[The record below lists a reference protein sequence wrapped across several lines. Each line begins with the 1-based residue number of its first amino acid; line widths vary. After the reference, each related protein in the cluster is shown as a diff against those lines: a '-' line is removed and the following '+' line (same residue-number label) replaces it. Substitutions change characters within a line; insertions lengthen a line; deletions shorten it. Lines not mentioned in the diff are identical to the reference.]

1 MAKGKEEM
9 VVKTLSIPFVK
20 ERDTKRFIRF
30 KEESDNPVIGTLYI
44 RKDAVPAGKEKVT
57 VTLTFA

>member
-1 MAKGKEEM
+1 MAKEKE
-9 VVKTLSIPFVK
+9 VKESLSIPFVK
-20 ERDTKRFIRF
+20 ERDTKRFVRF
-30 KEESDNPVIGTLYI
+30 KEESASPVIGTLYV